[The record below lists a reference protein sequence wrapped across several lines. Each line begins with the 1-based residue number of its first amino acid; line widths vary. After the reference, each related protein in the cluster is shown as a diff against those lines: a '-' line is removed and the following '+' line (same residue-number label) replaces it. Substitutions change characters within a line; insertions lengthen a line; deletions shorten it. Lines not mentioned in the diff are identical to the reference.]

1 MKFMAN
7 IRHPFLNDGIEAR
20 AYQLESLNTALGG
33 STLMVMPTGFGKTA
47 VQWMLM
53 AEYIGK
59 GASKILLIAP
69 TTGLVD
75 QQWRMATERL
85 NIENDRLVKYT
96 GDTPPAKREVLW
108 KDATVVFAT
117 AQVIDND
124 VVSNK
129 ISLKEVALLIVDEAH
144 HAVGNHAFAK
154 VGRHYRRQAT
164 HPRILA
170 ATASPGTR
178 EDQIKSV
185 AKELN
190 IGFLH
195 FTKKSDVLLQ
205 PYAVDLEV
213 TTHYLE
219 LPEELRMII
228 QPIQQQYQQEVDSLQ
243 RLGFLAPVQF
253 VSSKHLDQA
262 QQRASRA
269 IAHRDVR
276 AYDAARKIADLRR
289 ILMVLNLLQT
299 QGMGSTKLF
308 LDRADEEQSDERK
321 TSRFIRLP
329 FISQLRQSLDDCEE
343 FHPKFSA
350 MKQLIRSAFE
360 LNPDGKVILF
370 TEFRDTV
377 DLLAQEF
384 SNDEVIT
391 PGRFIGQSTRGSS
404 KGMSTKEQLEQL
416 KSFRDGDINLLI
428 ATSVGEE
435 GLDVPAAD
443 MVLLYEPVPSAIRL
457 IQRRGRT
464 ARQRDGS
471 VHVLIAKDTKDVYV
485 QNASEQQEE
494 RMHAILNKMVLN
506 HTLQHFPSSTS
517 DSTSFE
523 ILEDGKTMSVDEF
536 ISNEKVRLTHAEEE
550 QPKSKV
556 ESVPERIV
564 HSVAEPLPPEYLRSK
579 KQKGLFDFGGEQHNE
594 QPEGHIR
601 HRIHPL
607 RQTIL
612 FDASEN
618 ELDSIGRTAM
628 AEVDNLKSVQYSDQL
643 VYLDYRESRSTLPAY
658 LKSLGCKVELT
669 YLPAGDIRLSERV
682 LVERKTSVDLGQSIK
697 DGRLLNQCRKLVAG
711 SSRPLLVVEVG
722 SGTEQRLH
730 PNAILGAIAFITVDL
745 GIPVV
750 MTQNA
755 METAQFI
762 ALAKQREDAFLQA
775 FHQLGLNT
783 PEHELNGPSMAALME
798 LEALD
803 GEVPDWATER
813 MSMIS
818 TFIEEFLVEHFDFE
832 VQEIRACLQENP
844 TLGILSELLAKQAS

>member
-1 MKFMAN
+1 MAN
-7 IRHPFLNDGIEAR
+7 IRHPCLRDGIEAR

-47 VQWMLM
+47 VQWMIM
-53 AEYIGK
+53 AEYIRK
-59 GASKILLIAP
+59 GAQKILLIAP

-75 QQWRMATERL
+75 QQWRMATEQI
-85 NIENDRLVKYT
+85 NIEPEKLVKYT
-96 GDTPPAKREVLW
+96 GDTPPAQREELW
-108 KDATVVFAT
+108 NDSTIVFAT

-124 VVSNK
+124 VISNK
-129 ISLKEVALLIVDEAH
+129 ISLRDVALLIVDEAH

-164 HPRILA
+164 HPRVLA
-170 ATASPGTR
+170 ATASPGTK
-178 EDQIKSV
+178 EDQIKTV

-205 PYAVDLEV
+205 PYAVDLDV
-213 TTHYLE
+213 TSHYLE

-228 QPIQQQYQQEVDSLQ
+228 QPIQQQYDQEVDSLQ

-269 IAHRDVR
+269 IGHRDVR

-329 FISQLRQSLDDCEE
+329 FISNLRQSLIDCQE

-350 MKQLIRSAFE
+350 MKQLIQSAFD
-360 LNPDGKVILF
+360 LNPNGKVILF

-384 SNDEVIT
+384 SLDEVIK

-416 KSFRDGDINLLI
+416 HSFRDGEINLLI

-443 MVLLYEPVPSAIRL
+443 MVILYEPVPSAIRL

-471 VHVLIAKDTKDVYV
+471 VHVLIANNTKDVYV
-485 QNASEQQEE
+485 QNASELQEE
-494 RMHAILNKMVLN
+494 RMIAILNKMVLN
-506 HTLQHFPSSTS
+506 NTLQNYPNTAS
-517 DSTSFE
+517 DTTSFH
-523 ILEDGKTMSVDEF
+523 IIEDGTTLSIEEF
-536 ISNEKVRLTHAEEE
+536 VAHEKVRLTPPENTPPTSKPEPKAER
-550 QPKSKV
+550 V
-556 ESVPERIV
+556 I
-564 HSVAEPLPPEYLRSK
+564 HSIAEPLPPEFLRSK
-579 KQKGLFDFGGEQHNE
+579 KQKGLFDFGDI
-594 QPEGHIR
+594 QPGNKEVKVQSPT
-601 HRIHPL
+601 RIHPL
-607 RQTIL
+607 RETIL

-618 ELDSIGRTAM
+618 NIDAVGHSAM
-628 AEVDNLKSVQYSDQL
+628 AEVDDLESTQFSSQF

-697 DGRLLNQCRKLVAG
+697 DGRLINQCRKLVAG
-711 SSRPLLVVEVG
+711 ASRPILLVEVG

-750 MTQNA
+750 MTKNA

-762 ALAKQREDAFLQA
+762 ALAKQREDTFLKA
-775 FHQLGLNT
+775 FHDLQST
-783 PEHELNGPSMAALME
+783 TSHDEMEGPSMAAVME
-798 LEALD
+798 LDAIED
-803 GEVPDWATER
+803 VVPNWATTR
-813 MSMIS
+813 LNMLS
-818 TFIEEFLVEHFDFE
+818 TYIEEFLVEQFDFNGHE
-832 VQEIRACLQENP
+832 VRERLKENP
-844 TLGILSELLAKQAS
+844 TLGILCELLDGQS